1 MNAPNDST
9 LQVLHNLTWSNH
21 LMLPP
26 PPLPTALQQNIYR
39 HAVPPSATVA
49 TTTALSATFCS
60 TSRELIP
67 TSSCETHNLPSWRW
81 NKIRRREWTKTTC
94 KPNGKWPGEKRRQLQ
109 KLSGWRDHSR
119 LVDRQEDKIWQS
131 DCLNIWREIYC
142 CAIASC
148 PWCFMHRKMI
158 SNDKHVVFYVYCISN
173 LEIWC
178 TKRGYL
184 SQIRQ

>member
-1 MNAPNDST
+1 MLQMTQHYRFCTFQPSSYVDTMFPTQCYCGHDDCPFCNLLLNLERTDPNLLMWDS
-9 LQVLHNLTWSNH
+9 
-21 LMLPP
+21 
-26 PPLPTALQQNIYR
+26 
-39 HAVPPSATVA
+39 PSKAN
-49 TTTALSATFCS
+49 
-60 TSRELIP
+60 
-67 TSSCETHNLPSWRW
+67 NLPSWWW

-119 LVDRQEDKIWQS
+119 LVDHQEDKIWQS

-158 SNDKHVVFYVYCISN
+158 SYDKYVVFYVYCITATCRKSGN
-173 LEIWC
+173 KL
-178 TKRGYL
+178 
-184 SQIRQ
+184 QN